1 MRISDW
7 SSDVCSSD
15 LAHELALHVELRDG
29 RPIGIVFNA
38 LADLRVLEHVD
49 RLEGDAEM
57 VKDRYRQRRK
67 HTLRKKCGAL
77 HEEDVVVLVADLAEA
92 GFGVGHTFN
101 PPSGIA
107 GASVIAW
114 STPPTRPTR
123 A

>member
-57 VKDRYRQRRK
+57 VEDRHRARRNT
-67 HTLRKKCGAL
+67 TLRKKSGAL
-77 HEEDVVVLVADLAEA
+77 HESDDVVLADDLGSA
-92 GFGVGHTFN
+92 GSGVGHIYT
-101 PPSGIA
+101 PHYGLRLVCWHPLI
-107 GASVIAW
+107 
-114 STPPTRPTR
+114 TPPHPPPP
-123 A
+123 

>member
-57 VKDRYRQRRK
+57 VEDRHRARRK
-67 HTLRKKCGAL
+67 TTLRKKSGAL
-77 HEEDVVVLVADLAEA
+77 HEEDDVVLADDLVEA
-92 GFGVGHTFN
+92 GFGVGHIFN
-101 PPSGIA
+101 PHSGIA
-107 GASVIAW
+107 VVSW
-114 STPPTRPTR
+114 RDRKSTRLNSSH
-123 A
+123 